1 MISFGQWPV
10 ALLLATLLIPLGYC
24 LKWKQESL
32 RPVAMLF
39 AAGVLMVVLYPLTFF
54 LSEILG
60 APGYGLGKLLLFV
73 LLPLAAICWVERLE
87 WREMLHRTGVR
98 RTGLAP
104 WVAHGLNRTMPSLLR
119 TALEV

>member
-1 MISFGQWPV
+1 
-10 ALLLATLLIPLGYC
+10 
-24 LKWKQESL
+24 
-32 RPVAMLF
+32 
-39 AAGVLMVVLYPLTFF
+39 MVVLYPLTFF

-98 RTGLAP
+98 RAGLGP

>member
-1 MISFGQWPV
+1 M
-10 ALLLATLLIPLGYC
+10 ALLLAALLIPLGYC

-98 RTGLAP
+98 RAGLGP

-119 TALEV
+119 TALGV